1 METVLTNPRPSQKG
15 KQTLTSMIDTIRIDY
30 WPQEF
35 CWWNI
40 KRNFLCVFMFEMGLN
55 ISSFIIPLL
64 YLFLFHES
72 LKKGGTIQTSYTRDL
87 SLSCSP
93 SRCLLWG
100 ENNREKVQYRLKSKI
115 VPFFLLFMPKG
126 SSRMLVRLTHWHDRI
141 RLDLFQGFWS

>member
-1 METVLTNPRPSQKG
+1 MKWKLFWQTQDQAKKG

-115 VPFFLLFMPKG
+115 VPFFYFLCPKVVAECLSG
-126 SSRMLVRLTHWHDRI
+126 WLIDMTE
-141 RLDLFQGFWS
+141 